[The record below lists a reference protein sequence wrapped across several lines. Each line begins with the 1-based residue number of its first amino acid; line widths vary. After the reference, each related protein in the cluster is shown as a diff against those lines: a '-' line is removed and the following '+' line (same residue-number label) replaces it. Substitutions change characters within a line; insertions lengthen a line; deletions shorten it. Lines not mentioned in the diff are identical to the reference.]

1 MRSESPP
8 AADAAPDPPPTPTPT
23 PDPFPG
29 RRIHFVGIGGSGM
42 SGLARIALDRGAR
55 VTGTDAGDSPA
66 TDDLRAAGIEVAVGD
81 DDIAAAIPDAC
92 DLVVASAAIPPDHPA
107 RRVAAE
113 RGIPVASYAEAVGMA
128 MHGRTGVSIAGT
140 HGKSTTTSLLAHG
153 LVTCGLDPSFI
164 AGAHCPQLGGGWRV
178 GAERIGSDGTERPG
192 VFVAEACEFNR
203 SFHHHRPTVG
213 LINNVEEDHLDFYGS
228 IDEIVESFRDFARLL
243 PPEDDGGLLLIAHEG
258 AHRREIT
265 AGLRCRVRTFG
276 FSPAA
281 DFQVV
286 FDAAAGRL
294 GILEHGA
301 WITQWDSR
309 LAGDHNALNAAAAA
323 ILGHALG
330 ADWDDLAAAL
340 ADFEGVDRRMQRL
353 GTVATSDGG
362 EALVIDDYGHHPSE
376 CDATLRA
383 LRTRFQPRRLIC
395 VFQPHQHSRTR
406 FLLEQ
411 FATAFGQADLVIVPE
426 IFFVR
431 DSEEERRR
439 ISAADLV
446 DRLRARGTTAMH
458 VHPFDAIVEH
468 LEEVL
473 RGDDLVVVMGA
484 GPVWRIGRG
493 LVDRSAARRTDREAS
508 AP

>member
-1 MRSESPP
+1 
-8 AADAAPDPPPTPTPT
+8 
-23 PDPFPG
+23 
-29 RRIHFVGIGGSGM
+29 M
-42 SGLARIALDRGAR
+42 SGLARIALDRGAM
-55 VTGTDAGDSPA
+55 VSGADAGPSEA
-66 TDDLRAAGIEVAVGD
+66 VEALTAAGIEVVVGEDGPAVD
-81 DDIAAAIPDAC
+81 LPDGI
-92 DLVVASAAIPPDHPA
+92 DLVVASAAVPPDHPI
-107 RRVAAE
+107 RGRAAS
-113 RGIPVASYAEAVGMA
+113 RGVPVASYAEAVGMA

-140 HGKSTTTSLLAHG
+140 HGKSTTTSMLAHC
-153 LVTCGLDPSFI
+153 LVACGLDPSFI

-178 GAERIGSDGTERPG
+178 GAETVGEDARPG

-203 SFHHHRPTVG
+203 SFHHHRPTIG
-213 LINNVEEDHLDFYGS
+213 LVNNLEEDHLDFYGS

-243 PPEDDGGLLLIAHEG
+243 PSEENGGALLIAHDG
-258 AHRREIT
+258 AHRREVT

-276 FSPAA
+276 FSPSA
-281 DFQVV
+281 DHQVV

-294 GILEHGA
+294 GLLEDGA
-301 WITQWDSR
+301 WVVQWDTR

-323 ILGHALG
+323 ILARWLG
-330 ADWDDLAAAL
+330 ADWDAIGAAL
-340 ADFEGVDRRMQRL
+340 ASFEGVDRRMQRL
-353 GTVATSDGG
+353 GTVPTTDGG
-362 EALVIDDYGHHPSE
+362 EALVFDDYGHHPSE

-383 LRTRFQPRRLIC
+383 LRTRYRPRRLVC

-411 FATAFGQADLVIVPE
+411 FATAFGQAELVIVPE

-458 VHPFDAIVEH
+458 VHPFEAIVEH

-484 GPVWRIGRG
+484 GPVWRIGHALVERG
-493 LVDRSAARRTDREAS
+493 ESRRTGDAS
-508 AP
+508 APRPGEEPR

>member
-1 MRSESPP
+1 
-8 AADAAPDPPPTPTPT
+8 
-23 PDPFPG
+23 
-29 RRIHFVGIGGSGM
+29 M
-42 SGLARIALDRGAR
+42 SGLARIALDRGAA
-55 VTGTDAGDSPA
+55 VTGTDAGESAAIDE
-66 TDDLRAAGIEVAVGD
+66 LRAAGIEVTTGD
-81 DDIAAAIPDAC
+81 DGAAATLPEGC
-92 DLVVASAAIPPDHPA
+92 DLMIASAAIPPDHPTRRDAAA
-107 RRVAAE
+107 RGVR
-113 RGIPVASYAEAVGMA
+113 VASYAEAVGMA

-140 HGKSTTTSLLAHG
+140 HGKSTTTSMLAHG
-153 LVTCGLDPSFI
+153 LVSCGLDPSFI

-178 GAERIGSDGTERPG
+178 GAERIETGEHARPG

-203 SFHHHRPTVG
+203 SFHHHRPTIA

-243 PPEDDGGLLLIAHEG
+243 PAEDDGGLLLIAHEG

-276 FSPAA
+276 FSPSA
-281 DFQVV
+281 DYQVV

-294 GILEHGA
+294 GLLENGV
-301 WITQWDSR
+301 WLTQWTSS

-323 ILGHALG
+323 IIGHALG
-330 ADWDDLAAAL
+330 ADWDAMAAAL
-340 ADFEGVDRRMQRL
+340 ADFQGVDRRMQRL
-353 GTVATSDGG
+353 GVVATPDGG

-376 CDATLRA
+376 CEATLRA
-383 LRTRFQPRRLIC
+383 LRARFQPRRLVC

-458 VHPFDAIVEH
+458 AHPFEAIVEH

-484 GPVWRIGRG
+484 GPVWRIGRS
-493 LVDRSAARRTDREAS
+493 LVDRSAARVAGSNEGLTHGPEGEHS
-508 AP
+508 